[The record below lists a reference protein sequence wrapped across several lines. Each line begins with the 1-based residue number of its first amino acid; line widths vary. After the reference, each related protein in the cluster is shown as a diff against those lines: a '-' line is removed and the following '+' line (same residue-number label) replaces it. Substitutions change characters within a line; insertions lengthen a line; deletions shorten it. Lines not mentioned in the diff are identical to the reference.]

1 MPSCPSSLT
10 SHDGHRQRDLY
21 GRRVLR
27 RYCLM
32 AAGWTT
38 VVVGV
43 VSYPVPLFP
52 STVVVMIGLL
62 MLAESQRWARAIVVV
77 SRRRLPPVNRA
88 YLAAERR
95 FRRRR

>member
-1 MPSCPSSLT
+1 MAPYTGPLASHET
-10 SHDGHRQRDLY
+10 SGQRDLY

-52 STVVVMIGLL
+52 STIVVMIGLL
-62 MLAESQRWARAIVVV
+62 MLAESQRWARAVVVV
-77 SRRRLPPVNRA
+77 SRRRIPRVNRA
-88 YLAAERR
+88 YRAAERR
-95 FRRRR
+95 LRRRQ

>member
-1 MPSCPSSLT
+1 MPSYPSSLT
-10 SHDGHRQRDLY
+10 SDDNRTQRDLY

-62 MLAESQRWARAIVVV
+62 MLAESQRWARAAVVV
-77 SRRRLPPVNRA
+77 SRRRVPPINRA

>member
-1 MPSCPSSLT
+1 MPSYPNPIAP
-10 SHDGHRQRDLY
+10 HDNRRHRDLY

-38 VVVGV
+38 VVIGV

-62 MLAESQRWARAIVVV
+62 MLAESQRWARAFVVV
-77 SRRRLPPVNRA
+77 SRRRVPTVNRA
-88 YLAAERR
+88 YRAAERR